1 MRRVKS
7 LFQIFI
13 ISLFLF
19 NGFTSCALF
28 ENDVANFMEKYTET
42 AAIEQHSFNVE
53 TYNDASNQ
61 LCIASDGDAEITLL
75 MRNPKKFSLIP
86 SVDFNNLTS
95 NYSSSV
101 VAINQEDSFT
111 LKLSLPQE
119 FLIPVDEGKDITALI
134 NLHEPMSGRDFDR
147 YTINLSCN
155 TKPPL
160 ILNPTVL
167 NNGNKTF
174 VLAFDMPNEE
184 EVAIRHKD
192 LAEVVING
200 KSYPVSVTAV
210 PDPNADPENPGVKI
224 AEYEFSDSHFSRNW
238 NNSYTF
244 LNSKNFS
251 HNKNSVYFE
260 TDEVFSAIDKEY
272 TIVLK
277 DKAGLSS
284 TVKASTSI
292 SKLEKPLIKDQSG
305 YEVVE
310 GGLAGIP
317 FDEETEKG
325 KITIIPPAKDH
336 LGNAVSGA
344 TVYYKVYEATGNGMV
359 YASGTTTAELELE
372 LPQNTYRVEAYA
384 VLTNYE
390 NSATRTVKFRFMN
403 NTLFV
408 EANAQN
414 GDGSEAAPYATI
426 AEALADIN
434 DTENRKT
441 KASVFTI
448 YVAGDF
454 TADTLDKSGVSG
466 SYGNLVLQNDINTN
480 EIRIKKNPKKEISL
494 LKSIELASTLDS
506 ELVVRLEELTVSNNA
521 GFGLT
526 MDAPC
531 SLTLND
537 IKITGCSNTGL
548 RASAGVINF
557 LSGKINN
564 CGGIGID
571 AEDCT
576 LNLAAVDICDNSSFG
591 ICFAD
596 NSELTITGGSIK
608 NNTTGVL
615 LDNHVTLNLS
625 GGTISDNTAGG
636 ISLDDT
642 CTLNLKGNPVVYNN
656 TRGSPAVPANIILP
670 KDKILNISGAFTSG
684 AKLGV
689 TIDPDTSDYPQY
701 LGDNSIFTIDY
712 EKYNTTSPDLFF
724 TSDNGFSIML
734 DSGEACVIDSG
745 AEGSFDYN
753 AFNYDFRYQLQS
765 AWGDPGIENSITLIP
780 EIRGPGPDL
789 YYNPADQKLY
799 EYYYNGEYSS
809 PDPSNAILTVTAA
822 LYNGNYKITDLQLTE
837 AGTNFTIHM
846 PALTYEGLYQIRIY
860 TNFLGITH
868 NQDLNYRILHVEEM
882 SSSIQLLPE
891 GTDGSAGPTAKYIY
905 MGSFPQTIKAADV
918 EIYQDIM
925 IEVPDTSIKYYYGSD
940 GCWYE
945 YCREDGYSTVVDTYH
960 YTYSDGSPV
969 KKRDNSSYRYFK
981 LEPVK
986 WRVLTEDYKGT
997 GNWLLMA
1004 ENVLFACG
1012 FVNSDKASSYAYSST
1027 GSSSG
1032 NNRGIRYNLNNT
1044 FYEKSFSET
1053 EKAQIVKTLVD
1064 NSKNSTRDYAGS
1076 LSGYNYN
1083 GEDCED
1089 FIFLLSE
1096 YEITNPD
1103 YGFKAYNQADDL
1115 RVRIQTD
1122 YAQANNLYWYGT
1134 GVQYWTR
1141 SLWGQY
1147 YPRYINS
1154 DGRANLESNA
1164 GHNKFIGV
1172 VPAMCIKPQ

>member
-1 MRRVKS
+1 
-7 LFQIFI
+7 
-13 ISLFLF
+13 
-19 NGFTSCALF
+19 
-28 ENDVANFMEKYTET
+28 MEKYTET
-42 AAIEQHSFNVE
+42 AAIENYSIDVE
-53 TYNDASNQ
+53 NYYDSYRH
-61 LCIASDGDAEITLL
+61 LCIASEDDAELTFI
-75 MRNPKKFSLIP
+75 MRNPKQYTLLP
-86 SVDFNNLTS
+86 SVNFSNLEPE
-95 NYSSSV
+95 YSRAAV
-101 VAINQEDSFT
+101 NINQADPFT
-111 LKLSLPQE
+111 VQLSLPQQ
-119 FLIPVDEGKDITALI
+119 FLIPVDEGKDITAEI
-134 NLHEPMSGRDFDR
+134 NLKEPMSGRDFDR
-147 YTINLSCN
+147 YTVNLYCN
-155 TKPPL
+155 SKPPV

-184 EVAIRHKD
+184 DVAIRHKD

-210 PDPNADPENPGVKI
+210 PDPNADPENPDAKI

-238 NNSYTF
+238 NNSFTF
-244 LNSKNFS
+244 LNNKNFS

-260 TDEVFSAIDKEY
+260 TDEVFSAKDKEY

-305 YEVVE
+305 YEIAE

-317 FDEETEKG
+317 FDEETETG

-344 TVYYKVYEATGNGMV
+344 TVYYKVYEATGNGLI
-359 YASGTTTAELELE
+359 YTSGTTTSELELE

-384 VLTNYE
+384 ALTNYE

-441 KASVFTI
+441 KASIFTI

-454 TADTLDKSGVSG
+454 TSDTLDKSGVSG
-466 SYGNLVLQNDINTN
+466 SYGNILLEQEILTN
-480 EIRIKKNPKKEISL
+480 EIRIKKNPQKAPPL

-506 ELVVRLEELTVSNNA
+506 ELVVKLEELNVSNDA

-526 MDAPC
+526 MDASC
-531 SLTLND
+531 SLTLSD
-537 IKITGCSNTGL
+537 IKITNCSNTGL

-557 LSGKINN
+557 LSGEINN

-596 NSELTITGGSIK
+596 NGELTISGGSIK
-608 NNTTGVL
+608 NNTTGIL

-625 GGTISDNTAGG
+625 GGTISNNTAGG

-656 TRGSPAVPANIILP
+656 TRGSPALPANIILP
-670 KDKILNISGAFTSG
+670 KDKLLNISGAFTSG

-689 TIDPDTSDYPQY
+689 TIDPDTSDYPQL
-701 LGDNSIFTIDY
+701 LGDYSIFTIDY
-712 EKYNTTSPDLFF
+712 GKYNTTSPDQFF
-724 TSDNGFSIML
+724 ISDNGFSIML
-734 DSGEACVIDSG
+734 NSGEAGVIYSG
-745 AEGSFDYN
+745 VEGSFDYN

-765 AWGDPGIENSITLIP
+765 TWGDPGIENSITLIP

-822 LYNGNYKITDLQLTE
+822 LYNGNVKITDLQLTE

-882 SSSIQLLPE
+882 FSSIQLLPE

-925 IEVPDTSIKYYYGSD
+925 IEVPNTSIKYYYGSD

-945 YCREDGYSTVVDTYH
+945 YCRENGYSSVVNNGG
-960 YTYSDGSPV
+960 TYSDGSPV
-969 KKRDNSSYRYFK
+969 KKSDSSSSRYFK

-1004 ENVLFACG
+1004 ENVLYACG
-1012 FVNSDKASSYAYSST
+1012 FVFSDKASSYAYASS
-1027 GSSSG
+1027 GSASG

-1044 FYEKSFSET
+1044 FYEKCFSET
-1053 EKAQIVKTLVD
+1053 EKAKIVKTLVD
-1064 NSKNSTRDYAGS
+1064 NSKESTRDYAGS

-1089 FIFLLSE
+1089 FIFPLSE
-1096 YEITNPD
+1096 YEITNPE
-1103 YGFKAYNQADDL
+1103 YGFAAYNQADNL

-1122 YAQANNLYWYGT
+1122 YALANFLYWDKNVT

-1141 SLWGQY
+1141 SLYGQY